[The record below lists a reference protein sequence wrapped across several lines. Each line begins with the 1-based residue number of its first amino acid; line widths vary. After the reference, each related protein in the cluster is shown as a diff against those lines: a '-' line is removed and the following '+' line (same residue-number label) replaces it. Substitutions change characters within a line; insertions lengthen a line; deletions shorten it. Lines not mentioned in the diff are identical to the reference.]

1 MDIQFQVQ
9 FSDEGLGSALVAAV
23 AYTVIRILAKLL
35 TAFMPTSVILALL
48 GALMWLG
55 AALYLFV
62 VVTWQRDDN
71 WLAAGLLVGVSLLVG
86 ALIAD
91 FVSGVVDTSSVSG
104 AALATSSAVVGL
116 LLRTAVIVPLSGGLT
131 AGARWLTDELRR
143 NGVTNP

>member
-35 TAFMPTSVILALL
+35 TAFMPTSVVLALL

-71 WLAAGLLVGVSLLVG
+71 WLAAGLLVGVSLLIG

-91 FVSGVVDTSSVSG
+91 FVASVVDTSSVSG